1 MKLKL
6 RQIDFWTGITSLC
19 GFIILVILILVM
31 GKTQNWFEKKY
42 TYYTLLDSAQNVS
55 IGMPIT
61 YKGFSIGK
69 ITHIQLT
76 KQNHVKI
83 NFVIYENYL
92 SLMTQN
98 SILELSIT
106 PFGLGT
112 NFNFYSGKSPI
123 LLKQNAFIPEKKSEF
138 AQKIIQLNLVS
149 LYPSTDVLN
158 QILKSTESLL
168 VKANE
173 LLTTLDLTLQASP
186 SVPLGNILFQLEK
199 NFTATDSENFLK
211 ALTYFTYNLKTIS
224 DVLETK
230 SPELINNFSQD
241 LLEIQKIALSLQEM
255 LPLLETAL
263 LNTNEILRNLKSNPL
278 LKNAN
283 PAKNETTLP
292 LIPMREE
299 DF

>member
-1 MKLKL
+1 M
-6 RQIDFWTGITSLC
+6 
-19 GFIILVILILVM
+19 
-31 GKTQNWFEKKY
+31 
-42 TYYTLLDSAQNVS
+42 
-55 IGMPIT
+55 
-61 YKGFSIGK
+61 
-69 ITHIQLT
+69 
-76 KQNHVKI
+76 
-83 NFVIYENYL
+83 
-92 SLMTQN
+92 
-98 SILELSIT
+98 
-106 PFGLGT
+106 
-112 NFNFYSGKSPI
+112 
-123 LLKQNAFIPEKKSEF
+123 
-138 AQKIIQLNLVS
+138 
-149 LYPSTDVLN
+149 
-158 QILKSTESLL
+158 
-168 VKANE
+168 
-173 LLTTLDLTLQASP
+173 
-186 SVPLGNILFQLEK
+186 EK